1 MTLTVSELTSLRD
14 GLVKARSNGLR
25 EVRDQNGETLT
36 YKSDSEMAAA
46 IASLDRQIQSAQTK
60 PTANTIVFA
69 TSKGL

>member
-1 MTLTVSELTSLRD
+1 MALSLPDLTTLRD
-14 GLVKARSNGLR
+14 SLIQARLGGVR

-46 IASLDRQIQSAQTK
+46 LRDVERRIAEFGRAA
-60 PTANTIVFA
+60 PHTIIFA

>member
-1 MTLTVSELTSLRD
+1 MALTVSELTSLRD
-14 GLVKARSNGLR
+14 ALIRARSNGLR

-46 IASLDRQIQSAQTK
+46 IASLERQIQAAQTN
-60 PTANTIVFA
+60 PPANTIVFA